1 MTTKTINQS
10 KLATIY
16 DGKQY
21 LPIRTLFE
29 KMAEAE
35 SAIPYKSTFSFR
47 PFIEK
52 MKGTRID
59 GPQGAQDHFVQN
71 MEQML
76 AQYAD
81 TDGAET
87 LEQRQKIVATLF
99 PSLFFE
105 GQMGFVSQPFN
116 RKFFFLTPALQEIF
130 ASEDWEVELS
140 GKLAE
145 SRMGSPAI
153 EAGKLILNTL
163 YEKAFD
169 SKVYQTMAFRHKKTK
184 LERFFKINIIF
195 DYLQTTS
202 LKPLPK
208 IGEAQMH
215 QLFNEWDNEAYW
227 LAQFPPADF
236 VFEGLVIGN
245 IQDVTEAEVLS
256 KMKEMMITGPDDES
270 PDDAELIR
278 QTLNN
283 LIRSFLQMPD
293 VTFGNLLNRDFK
305 YAEMVSWSVIGDLE
319 VLAGFDKTAFVQNV
333 TYSKVVNSGQ
343 PLIISDLKAIKEPTA
358 IELHLIDK
366 GYRSLL
372 LVPQKDKD
380 GRIIGVMELASSTTY
395 RFNKQ
400 VLAKS
405 AEIFSLYLIGAN
417 RWIQEVDNSVNFF
430 IQQQFTYIHPSVQW
444 KFQEVSQKFLLA
456 PREVDQIP
464 TLEPIVFKNIYPLYG
479 QADIVS
485 SSNIRNRSIEADMLD
500 NLQRVLEVMKAFRAQ
515 LEFQL
520 LDVYQAKTEAFI
532 RRLESGGYV
541 SSDESQIVELLV
553 NDIHPLLR
561 ELSTQFEQV
570 PKELLVAYFD
580 YLDPVLD
587 LVYRQRKDYEESVRL
602 LNSQIAG
609 YIEMEVAKKQKVLP
623 HFFEKYVTDGVE
635 YNMYLGQSLLSEG
648 HFSHYFLEDFRLW
661 QLLLM
666 CNVTR
671 LVEEK
676 KSELPVPLATAQL
689 IFVYNNALSI
699 RFKMDEKQFDVD
711 GAYNVRYEILKKRID
726 KAIVKGTKER
736 LTQEGKIA
744 IVWLQEKD
752 RNEYFEYLVHL
763 LDQGQITDDIEDLEL
778 EPLQGAAGLKALRV
792 TVVQEH
798 S

>member
-1 MTTKTINQS
+1 MTTKTANPS

-16 DGKQY
+16 DGKKY
-21 LPIRTLFE
+21 LPIRTLFQQ
-29 KMAEAE
+29 MAEVE
-35 SAIPYKSTFSFR
+35 TTIPYKSTFSFR

-52 MKGTRID
+52 MKRNRNTGQEGT
-59 GPQGAQDHFVQN
+59 QSSFVKEI
-71 MEQML
+71 EQLL
-76 AQYAD
+76 AQYSAME
-81 TDGAET
+81 GKVI
-87 LEQRQKIVATLF
+87 LEQREEIIARLF
-99 PSLFFE
+99 PSLFFD
-105 GQMGFVSQPFN
+105 GQMGFVAKPFN
-116 RKFFFLTPALQEIF
+116 RDFFFLTPALQEIF

-145 SRMGSPAI
+145 AKMGSPAI

-163 YEKAFD
+163 YGKAFN

-184 LERFFKINIIF
+184 LERYFKVNIIF
-195 DYLQTTS
+195 DYIQTTS
-202 LKPLPK
+202 LKPLPI

-227 LAQFPPADF
+227 LAQFPPDDF
-236 VFEGLVIGN
+236 EFEGLVIGY

-256 KMKEMMITGPDDES
+256 EMKEMMITGPEEES
-270 PDDAELIR
+270 PENNGVIL
-278 QTLNN
+278 QKLNS

-293 VTFGNLLNRDFK
+293 VTFGNLLKRDFK
-305 YAEMVSWSVIGDLE
+305 YAQLVSWSVIGGLE
-319 VLAGFDKTAFVQNV
+319 TLGHFAVEAFTQNP
-333 TYSKVVNSGQ
+333 TYGEVYKSEQ
-343 PLIISDLKAIKEPTA
+343 ALIIGDLKEIKAPTE
-358 IELHLIDK
+358 IELHLMEK

-372 LVPQKDKD
+372 LVPQKDAD
-380 GRIIGVMELASSTTY
+380 GQVIGVMELASTIAY

-400 VLAKS
+400 LLAKT
-405 AEIFSLYLIGAN
+405 AELFSLYLIGAN

-456 PREVDQIP
+456 PRLSDEIP
-464 TLEPIVFKNIYPLYG
+464 SLDPIVFKNVYPLYG
-479 QADIVS
+479 QADIVG
-485 SSNIRNRSIEADMLD
+485 SSNIRNHSIEADMLD
-500 NLQRVLEVMKAFRAQ
+500 NLQRVQTVLKAFREC

-520 LDVYQAKTEAFI
+520 LDVYQAKVKAFI
-532 RRLESGGYV
+532 QRLESGGYV
-541 SSDESQIVELLV
+541 SSDESQIVELLAKH
-553 NDIHPLLR
+553 IHPLLR
-561 ELSTQFEQV
+561 ELVDQFEV
-570 PKELLVAYFD
+570 LPKGVLKKYFD
-580 YLDPVLD
+580 YLDPTLD
-587 LVYRQRKDYEESVRL
+587 LVYRQRKDYEESVSL
-602 LNSQIAG
+602 LNSQISR
-609 YIEMEVAKKQKVLP
+609 YIETEVAKKQKVLP

-635 YNMYLGQSLLSEG
+635 YNMYLGQSILSEG
-648 HFSHYFLEDFRLW
+648 KFSHYFLEDFRLW

-671 LVEEK
+671 LVEEQ
-676 KSELPVPLATAQL
+676 KSELPVPLSTAQL

-736 LTQEGKIA
+736 LTQKGKIA

-752 RNEYFEYLVHL
+752 RNEYLEYLLHL
-763 LDQGQITDDIEDLEL
+763 LDQGYITNDIEELDL

-792 TVVQEH
+792 TVVM
-798 S
+798 